1 LKLTLPYPPSA
12 NHYKRHYC
20 SRVQKHPIRA
30 FVTPV
35 AHAFINEVAKRVEA
49 EGIVPMKGRLRV
61 TLRVYQPNRRFDLE
75 SSLKVLLDALAVK
88 RDKKGN
94 LVRGG
99 CYLND
104 RQIREMHLFQ
114 EIDAKN
120 PRVEV
125 VVEEVSDA

>member
-1 LKLTLPYPPSA
+1 LKLTLPYPPSS

-20 SRVQKHPIRA
+20 SRVQRHPVRA
-30 FVTPV
+30 YITSV
-35 AHAFINEVAKRVEA
+35 AQAFINEVAKRVEE
-49 EGIVPMKGRLRV
+49 EGIQPLQGRLRV
-61 TLRVYQPNRRFDLE
+61 TLHVYQPNRRFDLE

-88 RDKKGN
+88 KDKKGN
-94 LVRGG
+94 LLRGG

-114 EIDAKN
+114 EIDAKD

-125 VVEEVSDA
+125 TVEEVLDA